1 MLMFFEEL
9 SKKMQARRPLGSCAI
24 ILFFIIQTAT
34 GDLRCL
40 RKGGKCQENS
50 IPCDNYQK
58 GLCNGGRTRQCCI
71 SNQVADKPCRDKG
84 GKCQQTSV
92 SCRGTYT
99 SGLCGGS
106 ASRKCCVPQSGSA
119 SCSAAA
125 AAVACKIKNS
135 SKITLLKINP
145 SQVKD
150 EADPYSNIRDACARK
165 VAKRSSY
172 KCREGQAP
180 GGSTCLDLKILQYIY
195 NLGTSTKYQVQV
207 NAIAGACH
215 SNGSKHYD
223 GKAVDFQLFGSGTAK
238 AAQEKAFRDECTKHK
253 GWSHGGTHVHC
264 QIV

>member
-1 MLMFFEEL
+1 MFL
-9 SKKMQARRPLGSCAI
+9 
-24 ILFFIIQTAT
+24 
-34 GDLRCL
+34 
-40 RKGGKCQENS
+40 
-50 IPCDNYQK
+50 
-58 GLCNGGRTRQCCI
+58 
-71 SNQVADKPCRDKG
+71 
-84 GKCQQTSV
+84 
-92 SCRGTYT
+92 
-99 SGLCGGS
+99 
-106 ASRKCCVPQSGSA
+106 GSA

-150 EADPYSNIRDACARK
+150 GADPYSNIRDACARK

-172 KCREGQAP
+172 KCKEGQAP

-195 NLGTSTKYQVQV
+195 DLGTSTKYQVQV

-238 AAQEKAFRDECTKHK
+238 DAQEKAFRDKCTKHK
-253 GWSHGGTHVHC
+253 GWSHGEYLSAKHDGSIPTNSLCPFHDGVGCFCQAVVEVLGGTLVSVNIHIMC
-264 QIV
+264 KIAPANTD